1 MSQNDK
7 YPEDG
12 AADESSAGS
21 PIQYFAAQ
29 AKVYPRAVSG
39 FLRQFKWAVLIICL
53 GIYYLSPFLRWARPG
68 DLPDQAIL
76 IDLPGRRAYFFMF
89 EIWPQEVYIIAGIL
103 IFAAV
108 TLFFVTSLL
117 GRVWCGFFCFQ
128 TVWTDLYMW
137 VERVIQ
143 GDRNARMK
151 LDKSP
156 LGWEKIWKKCLT
168 HLSWLFIGVITAGA
182 FVLYFNDAPSLI
194 RDIFH
199 GEVSRTVLAFII
211 GLTLSTYIMAGFAR
225 EQVCTYMCP
234 YARFQ
239 SAMFDVDTLIIGY
252 DAQRGEP
259 RGSHKQGDS
268 WEGRGHCIDCNQ
280 CVAVCPTGID
290 IREGLQMACIA
301 CGLCVDACNG
311 VMDKVG
317 LPRGLIRYD
326 TERNQNARVEAQSR
340 GAVFKDRLR
349 ILRPRTFY
357 YASLLLL
364 VGGLMLAG
372 LMTRAPFELHA
383 LHDRNPLF
391 VRLSA
396 GDVRNSYTVKILNK
410 THEDRDFTLTL
421 EGLPQAKLRIEG
433 AGKPDAAHVKV
444 LADSVGQF
452 RVLVTLPPD
461 SPPVARHD
469 IVFRLVDNAT
479 GRSESVAS
487 MFVTGL

>member
-12 AADESSAGS
+12 AADEHSGSS

-53 GIYYLSPFLRWARPG
+53 AVYYLSPFLRWARPG

-156 LGWEKIWKKCLT
+156 LGWEKIWKKSLT
-168 HLSWLFIGVITAGA
+168 HVSWLFIGVMTAGA

-199 GEVSRTVLAFII
+199 GEVSRTVLAFMI

-239 SAMFDVDTLIIGY
+239 SAMFDKQTLIVGY
-252 DAQRGEP
+252 DQARGEP
-259 RGSHKQGDS
+259 RGKNKGSELRPHLGD
-268 WEGRGHCIDCNQ
+268 CIDCSL
-280 CVAVCPTGID
+280 CVQVCPTGID
-290 IREGLQMACIA
+290 IRNGLQIQCIA
-301 CGLCVDACNG
+301 CGLCVDACNS
-311 VMDKVG
+311 VMDKIG
-317 LPRGLIRYD
+317 KPRDLVRYD
-326 TERNQNARVEAQSR
+326 TEENIELRAQGHSPE
-340 GAVFKDRLR
+340 LHL
-349 ILRPRTFY
+349 LRPRTIY
-357 YASLLLL
+357 YTILLATISA
-364 VGGLMLAG
+364 LMLGALLMRPDLG
-372 LMTRAPFELHA
+372 LNVI
-383 LHDRNPLF
+383 HDRNPLF
-391 VRLSA
+391 VKLSNGDIRNGYDIKIINKSYETKSFRLVS
-396 GDVRNSYTVKILNK
+396 
-410 THEDRDFTLTL
+410 
-421 EGLPQAKLRIEG
+421 EGIEG
-433 AGKPDAAHVKV
+433 AR
-444 LADSVGQF
+444 LAIQSANNDTIDDLSVPPDSVGHFRIFLTVDKKYAQDANFQF
-452 RVLVTLPPD
+452 KIIDNKTLA
-461 SPPVARHD
+461 SS
-469 IVFRLVDNAT
+469 AT
-479 GRSESVAS
+479 RTIFITKIGD
-487 MFVTGL
+487 